1 VAQPLIASLP
11 RDLDLD
17 NGYTIRITALSPT
30 TGAVVSG
37 VKISAAVIMAA
48 SLVGGPPTALETGDW
63 VLVPGPE

>member
-37 VKISAAVIMAA
+37 VKISAAVIMAGNITGGEPTD
-48 SLVGGPPTALETGDW
+48 LVTGDW